1 MYLTRIIE
9 CIVKYVSSRW
19 ICRFQMDSLDLSD
32 KVDILAVAV
41 SAGVHEYADSVLVS
55 DVVNVCGLLPG
66 N

>member
-1 MYLTRIIE
+1 
-9 CIVKYVSSRW
+9 
-19 ICRFQMDSLDLSD
+19 MDSLDLSD